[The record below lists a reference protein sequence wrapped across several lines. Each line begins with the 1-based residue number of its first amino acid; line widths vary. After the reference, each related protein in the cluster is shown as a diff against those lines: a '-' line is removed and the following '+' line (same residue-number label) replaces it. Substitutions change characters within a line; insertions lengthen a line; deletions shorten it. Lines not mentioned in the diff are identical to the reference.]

1 MDNVNL
7 FFTKKCIPTTKGN
20 KTEHTSGGHPKDNAM
35 KSHFEKLC
43 KRLAE
48 QAELFTKNDLHA
60 KMCSFA
66 EKDLMFTA

>member
-20 KTEHTSGGHPKDNAM
+20 KTEHTSGHPTDNAM
-35 KSHFEKLC
+35 KSNFEKLC

-48 QAELFTKNDLHA
+48 QVNCLQRMTFMQKCVHLQ
-60 KMCSFA
+60 K
-66 EKDLMFTA
+66 KIYMFNA

>member
-7 FFTKKCIPTTKGN
+7 FFTKKGIPTTKGN
-20 KTEHTSGGHPKDNAM
+20 ETEHTSGHPTDNAM
-35 KSHFEKLC
+35 KSNFEKLC

-48 QAELFTKNDLHA
+48 QVELFTKNDLHA

-66 EKDLMFTA
+66 EKDLHA